1 MLPQI
6 SRLRFPHPLT
16 LLVACVLVAAILT
29 HIVPAGEFIRRKD
42 NSTGPERELVVPG
55 SFHSVAAKPVSAFET
70 LVAIPKGM
78 GKASEIIFLVF
89 LVGGA
94 FAVVD
99 RTGAFRGAVT
109 WLVRRLE
116 GRESLVIPVSCA
128 AFALGGV
135 LDGMFEEII
144 PLIPVLL
151 VLTRRLGFDALTAV
165 AMSAGAAGVGGAF
178 SPICPFNVGLGQK
191 LAQLPLMSGALFRVA
206 VLVPAL
212 GIWTW
217 GTLRHA
223 ALSRSALIRED
234 GSPGDFVETHHVI
247 SLLLVVVTF
256 GAYVFGVLQ
265 YGWGF
270 DQMSGLFLVMGIAVG
285 LTGRLGITGTAE
297 AFVEGFKS
305 MAYAALMI
313 GVARAIFVVLD
324 EGRIVDT
331 IINALVLPLSHLP
344 VWLFALGMTGVQT
357 LISVPVPSMT
367 GQAMLT
373 LPILVPVSDLLG
385 LSRQVTVLAYQYG
398 NGVLLFLPTAGA
410 LMAMLATAGVP
421 YEKWLKFALPLSL
434 ALFGLALAAVGLA
447 VVMGLN

>member
-1 MLPQI
+1 MTK
-6 SRLRFPHPLT
+6 LRFPHALT
-16 LLVACVLVAAILT
+16 LLVACVLVAALLT
-29 HIVPAGEFIRRKD
+29 HIVPAGQFTRRKD
-42 NSTGPERELVVPG
+42 NSTGQERELVVPG

-70 LVAIPKGM
+70 FVAIPEGM

-99 RTGAFRGAVT
+99 RTGAFRCGVT

-116 GRESLVIPVSCA
+116 GRETLVIPISCA

-144 PLIPVLL
+144 PLIPALL
-151 VLTRRLGFDALTAV
+151 LLTRRLGFDALTAV
-165 AMSAGAAGVGGAF
+165 AMSAGAASVGSTF
-178 SPICPFNVGLGQK
+178 SPINPFNVGLGQK
-191 LAQLPLMSGALFRVA
+191 LAELPLISGALFRAA

-223 ALSRSALIRED
+223 ALTRSAPIRD
-234 GSPGDFVETHHVI
+234 DCRQNDFLETRHVI
-247 SLLLVVVTF
+247 SLLLVVATF
-256 GAYVFGVLQ
+256 AAYVFGVLQ

-270 DQMSGLFLVMGIAVG
+270 DQMSGLFLVMGIVVG

-305 MAYAALMI
+305 MAFAAMMI

-357 LISVPVPSMT
+357 LVSVPVPSMT

-398 NGVLLFLPTAGA
+398 NGVIVFLPTAGA
-410 LMAMLATAGVP
+410 LMAMLATAEVR
-421 YEKWLKFALPLSL
+421 YEKWLRFAVPLSL
-434 ALFGLALAAVGLA
+434 ALFVLALAAVGFA
-447 VVMGLN
+447 VVIGLK

>member
-1 MLPQI
+1 MLPQM
-6 SRLRFPHPLT
+6 SRLRLPHPLT

-29 HIVPAGEFIRRKD
+29 HIVPAGEFARRED
-42 NSTGPERELVVPG
+42 TSTGQERELVVPG

-70 LVAIPKGM
+70 FVAIPKGM
-78 GKASEIIFLVF
+78 GKASDIIFLVF

-94 FAVVD
+94 FSVVD
-99 RTGAFRGAVT
+99 RTGAFRGGVT

-116 GRESLVIPVSCA
+116 GRESLVIPIFCA

-144 PLIPVLL
+144 PMIPVLL
-151 VLTRRLGFDALTAV
+151 VLTRRLGFDGITAI
-165 AMSAGAAGVGGAF
+165 AMSAGAALVGGTF

-191 LAQLPLMSGALFRVA
+191 LAELPLMSGALFRVA

-217 GTLRHA
+217 GTLHHA
-223 ALSRSALIRED
+223 ALTRSAPVRDE
-234 GSPGDFVETHHVI
+234 GSQGDFLETRHVI
-247 SLLLVVVTF
+247 GLLLVVVTL

-297 AFVEGFKS
+297 GFVEGFKS
-305 MAYAALMI
+305 MALAALLI
-313 GVARAIFVVLD
+313 GVARAIYVVLD

-331 IINALVLPLSHLP
+331 MINALVLPLSHLP

-357 LISVPVPSMT
+357 LVSVPVPSAS
-367 GQAMLT
+367 GQATLT

-398 NGVLLFLPTAGA
+398 NGVLIFTPTLGA
-410 LMAMLATAGVP
+410 LMAMLATAGVR
-421 YEKWLKFALPLSL
+421 YEKWLKFAVPLSL
-434 ALFGLALAAVGLA
+434 GLFVLALAAVGFA
-447 VVMGLN
+447 VVIGLK